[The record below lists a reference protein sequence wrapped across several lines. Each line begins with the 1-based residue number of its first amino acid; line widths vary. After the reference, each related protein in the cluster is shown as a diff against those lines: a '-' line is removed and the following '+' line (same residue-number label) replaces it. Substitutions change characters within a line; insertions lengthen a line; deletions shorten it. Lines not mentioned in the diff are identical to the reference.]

1 MRNEYTKSNFPID
14 AVILWVDGND
24 KMHRDKMLPFIKDK
38 SKINSKKFRT
48 RFDQVNEIKFTV
60 DSILKFAPYIKKI
73 HIVTDNQTPGFL
85 ANSKIYKN
93 KVSIVDHKI
102 IFKGFEQYLPTFN
115 CRSIETCIYRI
126 PNLSEHFIYFND
138 DFFLINPTT
147 PEDFYS
153 DGNPILRGKWKE
165 FDENIFYKRL
175 KKIKKGH
182 KTAQQNAAKIIGF
195 SKYYNFKHTPHPMRK
210 STFKKFFDR
219 NPAIFEENIKYR
231 FRNASQFTPQG
242 LANHIEIKNKTF
254 VFNKELRLMYFR
266 SYKKPLLWYKFK
278 LNYKTSN
285 HLFLGLQSLD
295 RCNQKILTF
304 LLSWVTTRTS
314 N

>member
-24 KMHRDKMLPFIKDK
+24 KVHRDKMLPFIKDK

-73 HIVTDNQTPGFL
+73 HIVTDNQTPRFL
-85 ANSKIYKN
+85 ANSKIYKD
-93 KVSIVDHKI
+93 KVSIIDHKI

-138 DFFLINPTT
+138 DFFLINPTC

-153 DGNPILRGKWKE
+153 DGNPILRGKWKK

-195 SKYYNFKHTPHPMRK
+195 RKYYNFKHTPHPMRK
-210 STFKKFFDR
+210 STFKNFFDR